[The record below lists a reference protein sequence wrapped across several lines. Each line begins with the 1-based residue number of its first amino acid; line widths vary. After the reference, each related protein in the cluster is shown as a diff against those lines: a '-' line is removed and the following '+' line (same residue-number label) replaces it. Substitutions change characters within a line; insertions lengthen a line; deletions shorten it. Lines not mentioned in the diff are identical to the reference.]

1 MNWLEIILGALSG
14 GALVSLL
21 TMPSIIKK
29 AKAEAK
35 AADND
40 NALRVADG
48 WKQLADERQ
57 EANADRDR
65 RIRELNEKIDN
76 LYVVNSEWR
85 DKYNAQQEEI
95 TLLKVAAAADAPR
108 LCERRGCPD
117 RTPPT
122 GY

>member
-1 MNWLEIILGALSG
+1 MNWLEIIIGALSG

-65 RIRELNEKIDN
+65 RIHELNEKIDT

-95 TLLKVAAAADAPR
+95 TRLKVAAAADAPR